1 MTQMLLWLIFIIL
14 FITVFTA
21 DMIVT
26 DHRKGT
32 IRIRTA
38 LFWTGIW
45 ISTAFLFAGIIAFLL
60 PSDTAGAGL
69 LNSNSID
76 FITGYLVEF
85 SLSIDNLFVF
95 IIVFDKMR
103 IPSANQPHILKWGII
118 GAIVF
123 RVVFI
128 LAGIELLKTFSFM
141 IYIFGLILVLTA
153 IKITFS
159 GESKFDPDKSLV
171 VKTLYKFLNV
181 KEVNDKPSFF
191 IQEGGK
197 KFVTVSFIT
206 VCILE
211 LMDVLFAIDS
221 IPAILAITSNS
232 FIAITS
238 NLFAILGLRS
248 MYFALSGLLGLFRYL
263 KYGITLILFFIGV
276 KMLVSNWVHI
286 TSAWSLVIVLSIIII
301 SIIISLLHKE
311 KSK

>member
-1 MTQMLLWLIFIIL
+1 MTHLLPWIIFIIL

-26 DHRKGT
+26 DHRKGV
-32 IRIRTA
+32 IKIRTA
-38 LFWTGIW
+38 LFWTGVW
-45 ISTAFLFAGIIAFLL
+45 ISTAFLFAGIIAYLL
-60 PSDTAGAGL
+60 PSETPGAGL
-69 LNSNSID
+69 INDNSID

-95 IIVFDKMR
+95 IIVFEKMR
-103 IPSANQPHILKWGII
+103 IPSKNQPHILKWGII

-123 RVVFI
+123 RAVFI
-128 LAGIELLKTFSFM
+128 LAGIELLRMFSFM
-141 IYIFGLILVLTA
+141 IYIFGLILVFTA

-159 GESKFDPDKSLV
+159 GESKFDPESSIV

-181 KEVNDKPSFF
+181 KEVNDNPSFF
-191 IQEGGK
+191 IKEGGK

-206 VCILE
+206 VCLLE

-263 KYGITLILFFIGV
+263 KYGITFILFFIGV
-276 KMLVSNWVHI
+276 KMLVSHWIHI
-286 TSAWSLVIVLSIIII
+286 TSAVSLVIVISIIIL
-301 SIIISLLHKE
+301 SIVISLLHKE
-311 KSK
+311 NKH